1 MAAALAFALLSR
13 DSVTIVYDLLLMH
26 LCLNRSNGG
35 LTNWVVDETAL
46 RICAGKL
53 ILHINLIIIE

>member
-1 MAAALAFALLSR
+1 MAATLAFALLSR
-13 DSVTIVYDLLLMH
+13 DSVSIVWDLLLMH
-26 LCLNRSNGG
+26 LCLNRCNDS